1 MDTEGIASVSIITF
15 AKVDVLLDFYVFF
28 FFYQDG
34 RGTLVATKQRKEV
47 SSIMCKQMK
56 QNSELLCIS

>member
-28 FFYQDG
+28 FLSGWKRYSCSNETKK
-34 RGTLVATKQRKEV
+34 RGIQYNV
-47 SSIMCKQMK
+47 
-56 QNSELLCIS
+56 

>member
-15 AKVDVLLDFYVFF
+15 AKVDVLLDFYVF

>member
-1 MDTEGIASVSIITF
+1 M
-15 AKVDVLLDFYVFF
+15 FYWIFMFF